1 MASVATIQIIVDDKG
16 ATQALQ
22 RINAEAGKIG
32 PTLQP
37 VQRISEQTFNNIEG
51 GALKARESAALLGEE
66 FGVHIPRALRG
77 TIAQMSLIGPAM
89 TAAFSGFAV
98 IAFAKIAIDAIDS
111 VVQFV
116 RDLDPEEQLGNRL
129 LSLDKV
135 NRERFQKA
143 IQEQKQLA
151 VETKL
156 ATANESERI
165 EVQLAEDVRKINEQ
179 LESAKATFG
188 VKAAEKLEQTILA
201 RKQLAAA
208 QQLALARKN
217 AVEIGAAED
226 AAGVSRQ
233 RGLAQ
238 IEAEM
243 TAQVHRIELEKKAGL
258 NAQVAEAKITAARAE
273 GARKAEDFNTQIMER
288 RAAVL
293 AGGDRA
299 LLQAEASTAAGVER
313 IEKEREAKVYEI
325 NLREVQE
332 TLALRKQG
340 ITEEVVLDK
349 ERLANKIEYENKIR
363 ELAQQRADE
372 EIQIN
377 TEAAIAMLPPWQR
390 ADAQIVADA
399 QARIRKI
406 EEMEAKD
413 KDFFLQGEREK
424 AAIMQKLWA
433 DRVQNMANQLEGLY
447 NEITTGGI
455 KQFFINRFKRMIF
468 EMVAAWIVGMQQM
481 RGASQQSMGSGGGIL
496 GAIFGGI
503 FGGGG
508 GGGGLGGIVGGGASG
523 GPGGTPPFV
532 GSFAGGGGDTGMGS
546 TGGLFGSLGLGL
558 SAGAGGGPGATLPS
572 GAGPAGGISS
582 LLGKLFSHGAG
593 PISGTMLATLGIGLL
608 ASNFRGGGILHALG
622 GAAGGALTGLAIA
635 GPLGAL
641 VGGIIGFF
649 SGLFGHSTKKARLA
663 IEEDIKRK
671 AATIEDAYNLFQ
683 MDWTSSRDALE
694 QLRQAGVDALKQAG
708 VKDISRSRVGHVDQW
723 IDKAEKEIDLTQAER
738 NRRAALTF
746 GPAQFRLGGFVGPG
760 LGGPAPAWFAG
771 TAMHFASGGAVPAM
785 LHEGEYVMRPEAVAR
800 WGRGRLDRM
809 NSGGSGGDIIING
822 PLVHT
827 DKVDD
832 AWLRNGGAQK
842 IMVALR
848 RARLEGAV

>member
-1 MASVATIQIIVDDKG
+1 MAATAQIVIVVDDSGSTK
-16 ATQALQ
+16 ALQ
-22 RINAEAGKIG
+22 RVNAEAGKLG

-37 VQRISEQTFNNIEG
+37 VARLSEQTFNNIEG

-89 TAAFSGFAV
+89 TAVFSGLAV
-98 IAFAKIAIDAIDS
+98 IGFAKIAIDMIDS
-111 VVQFV
+111 VVQHI
-116 RDLDPEEQLGNRL
+116 REIDPEETLATRL
-129 LSLDKV
+129 LSLDNV
-135 NRERFQKA
+135 NRQRFHAA
-143 IQEQKQLA
+143 IKEQEQLA
-151 VETKL
+151 VQTKL

-188 VKAAEKLEQTILA
+188 VKAAEKLEQSILA

-217 AVEIGAAED
+217 AVEIGTAED
-226 AAGVSRQ
+226 AGGVLRA

-243 TAQVHRIELEKKAGL
+243 EAQVHRIELEKKAGL
-258 NAQVAEAKITAARAE
+258 NAQVAEAKITAAHAE

-288 RAAVL
+288 QRALSAE
-293 AGGDRA
+293 GNRA
-299 LLQAEASTAAGVER
+299 LLQAEASTSAGRER
-313 IEKEREAKVYEI
+313 IDKEYEVRLNEI
-325 NLREVQE
+325 TMREVQE
-332 TLALRKQG
+332 TLALKKQG
-340 ITEEVVLDK
+340 ITQEVVLDK
-349 ERLANKIEYENKIR
+349 ERLAAKIENENKIR
-363 ELAQQRADE
+363 DLARQRAEE

-424 AAIMQKLWA
+424 AAIMQKEWH
-433 DRVQNMANQLEGLY
+433 DRVESMANQLEGLY
-447 NEITTGGI
+447 NEITTGGL
-455 KQFFINRFKRMIF
+455 KQFFINRFKHMVF

-481 RGASQQSMGSGGGIL
+481 RAASQQQMGSGGGIL

-508 GGGGLGGIVGGGASG
+508 GGLGGIFGGGASG

-532 GSFAGGGGDTGMGS
+532 GSFAGGSGDTGMGS

-663 IEEDIKRK
+663 IEADIKQK
-671 AATIEDAYNLFQ
+671 SATIEDAYNLFQ
-683 MDWTSSRDALE
+683 MDWMSSRDALE

-738 NRRAALTF
+738 NRRAALIF
-746 GPAQFRLGGFVGPG
+746 GPAQFRTGGFVGPN

-800 WGRGRLDRM
+800 FGRGRLDRM
-809 NSGGSGGDIIING
+809 NSGGGGGGDIVING
-822 PLVHT
+822 PLIHA
-827 DKVDD
+827 DKIDD